1 MTEGRIVQWLKQ
13 PGDRVEV
20 GESVMVVESDKA
32 DMDVESFEAGYL
44 ALIQVE
50 EGESADV
57 GATVGIIVESK
68 DDISK
73 VGTSAPAPAATKAP
87 ASSSQAQAPTPAPP
101 TPEAPKT
108 AASSAAPPKPKLAE
122 IFMPALS
129 STMTEGKIVEWA
141 KGEGDKVEVG
151 DMVMV
156 VESDKADM
164 DVESFEEGYIAHIS
178 VDAGQSCVVGEPV
191 AFLAKTEAEI
201 PLVKAWA
208 TSTSAGASTEKAT
221 TSEPSTSAT
230 TAAAAEA
237 QAAPPVTTT
246 STPASM
252 PVVNEG
258 RIIASP
264 LAKATAKKEGIDLKY
279 VKGTG
284 PSGRIVETDV
294 LKAKEAQPV
303 QPYTPPVGKI
313 IATPDAKKVAKKEK
327 IDLAAVKGTGNFGRI
342 TAEDVLRAAG
352 KAPVE
357 VGKAPATKSSPAKPA
372 AAPEPSKTTTEIPA
386 GAVAMNAMQKAVAQ
400 NMTASLTTPVFRLTY
415 TIKTRALD
423 ELYAKL
429 KPKGVTLSALL
440 AKAVAIA
447 LSRHPIMNALYS
459 EDTIVYRSE
468 VNVAMAVALKD
479 GGLITPTLMNAD
491 KTDLY
496 TLSRNWKDMIQR
508 AMDKKLTP
516 KEYSGGAFIISNLG
530 MFGVDQFDAIL
541 PPGVPGILAVGASK
555 PVVGLQENGL
565 VGVHKEM
572 KVTMTADHR
581 IIYGADGAE
590 FLKELTNIIENETTE
605 LVM

>member
-13 PGDRVEV
+13 PGDRIEV
-20 GESVMVVESDKA
+20 GESIMVVESDKA

-44 ALIQVE
+44 AVIQVE

-57 GATVGIIVESK
+57 GSTVGIIVESK
-68 DDISK
+68 DDISR
-73 VGTSAPAPAATKAP
+73 VGASAPASTATKSPAAA
-87 ASSSQAQAPTPAPP
+87 ADPAPP
-101 TPEAPKT
+101 PPPPSAETPT
-108 AASSAAPPKPKLAE
+108 AAAPSAAPSKPKLAE

-129 STMTEGKIVEWA
+129 STMTEGKVVEWIKA
-141 KGEGDKVEVG
+141 EGDRVEVG

-164 DVESFEEGYIAHIS
+164 DVESFDEGYIAHIS
-178 VDAGQSCVVGEPV
+178 VDAGDSCAVGDPV
-191 AFLAKTEAEI
+191 AFMAKTEAEI

-208 TSTSAGASTEKAT
+208 TSTSVGASTEKAT
-221 TSEPSTSAT
+221 TPEPSTSAT
-230 TAAAAEA
+230 TAAEAARTA
-237 QAAPPVTTT
+237 SPVSTTPPAAAP
-246 STPASM
+246 M

-264 LAKATAKKEGIDLKY
+264 LAKATAKRDGIDLKY
-279 VKGTG
+279 VQGTG
-284 PSGRIVETDV
+284 PGGRIVEADV
-294 LKAKEAQPV
+294 LKAKESQPV
-303 QPYTPPVGKI
+303 QPYTLPPGRI

-327 IDLAAVKGTGNFGRI
+327 IDLASVKGTGNFGRI
-342 TAEDVLRAAG
+342 TADDVLRAAG
-352 KAPVE
+352 KAPVD
-357 VGKAPATKSSPAKPA
+357 VAKAPATKSGPAKPA
-372 AAPEPSKTTTEIPA
+372 SSPEPAKVKTEVPA

-440 AKAVAIA
+440 AKAVALA
-447 LSRHPIMNALYS
+447 LSRHPIMNALYA

-496 TLSRNWKDMIQR
+496 TLSRDWKDLVQR

-516 KEYSGGAFIISNLG
+516 KEYSGGAFIVSNLG

-555 PVVGLQENGL
+555 PVVGIQENGL